1 MTERISHIKRASWI
15 AIGGN
20 AFLAVL
26 KIVVGFIAGSL
37 SVVADGIDSTGDV
50 LISIIT
56 LSIAY
61 LLIRPPSLKFPYG
74 YAKAEANATVVVSF
88 LIFFAGAQLAISSV
102 KRLISGTTIEIPDT
116 LAFFAIGISIVLKLA
131 LSGYLGRIGKKINSS
146 MLRANAKNMKSDV
159 IISLSVLAGLALTYL
174 FKIPAIDSIVAL
186 LVSIWVIWVAVRIFI
201 ETNMEL
207 MDGNIEKNIYEKVF
221 EIIEAI
227 PEARNPHR
235 MRIRRAGNKLM
246 INIDIELDGEM
257 SLSEAH
263 KISHRIEKKIKDEL
277 DYEVFDVIIHI
288 EPYGDNTHEED
299 IGISKEELKEKE
311 NAILESKKKGRLLS

>member
-1 MTERISHIKRASWI
+1 MADRISQIKRASWI

-26 KIVVGFIAGSL
+26 KIAVGIFAGSL

-56 LSIAY
+56 LCIAY
-61 LLIRPPSLKFPYG
+61 LLTKPPNLKFPYG
-74 YAKAEANATVVVSF
+74 YAKAEANATIVVSF

-102 KRLISGTTIEIPDT
+102 KRLISGGATEIPET
-116 LAFFAIGISIVLKLA
+116 VAIVAIVVSIGLKYI
-131 LSGYLGRIGKKINSS
+131 LSWYLGRIGKKIDSS

-159 IISLSVLAGLALTYL
+159 IISFSVLAGLVLTYI

-207 MDGNIEKNIYEKVF
+207 MDGNIGKNIYEKVF
-221 EIIEAI
+221 EIVEAI

-257 SLSEAH
+257 KLSKAH
-263 KISHRIEKKIKDEL
+263 EISHRIEKKIKDEL

-288 EPYGDNTHEED
+288 EPYGDDIHEED
-299 IGISKEELKEKE
+299 IGISKEEL
-311 NAILESKKKGRLLS
+311 NDDGSAIQEPKKKSGLFS